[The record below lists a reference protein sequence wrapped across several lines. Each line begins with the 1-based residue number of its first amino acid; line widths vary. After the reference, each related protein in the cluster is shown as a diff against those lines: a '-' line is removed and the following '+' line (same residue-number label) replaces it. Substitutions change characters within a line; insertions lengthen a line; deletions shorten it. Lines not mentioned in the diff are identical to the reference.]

1 MVGCWL
7 VSKEKQWFQNVQR
20 LLLKNNLLGGG
31 DYILTCWVLCK
42 GSNCWLSPPTNL
54 LGSTRTR
61 WLQWPLKYNTA
72 PGHDM
77 PTFKNSPVSKLLRR
91 RFLKNTYVV
100 SQLWERIWWLSSVVK
115 WIVLPSIHH
124 LFTSIALPA
133 TNKSLHRKWMVF
145 FSSDEQIASFFEGGQ
160 THLPAVGRTVTY
172 TSHLQTSSS
181 KGLSPEAPDK
191 TPGKKT
197 QNPSSMGF
205 TWCSFRAPEK
215 QNMIMSCF
223 FMQYD

>member
-1 MVGCWL
+1 MVGCWR

-20 LLLKNNLLGGG
+20 LLLKNHLLGG
-31 DYILTCWVLCK
+31 DCILTCWVLCK

-133 TNKSLHRKWMVF
+133 TNKSLHWKWMVF
-145 FSSDEQIASFFEGGQ
+145 FSSDEQIASFLREGKPTCRQWGELLPIPP
-160 THLPAVGRTVTY
+160 TCKLAVPKDWARKLPTKHL
-172 TSHLQTSSS
+172 
-181 KGLSPEAPDK
+181 E
-191 TPGKKT
+191 KKT